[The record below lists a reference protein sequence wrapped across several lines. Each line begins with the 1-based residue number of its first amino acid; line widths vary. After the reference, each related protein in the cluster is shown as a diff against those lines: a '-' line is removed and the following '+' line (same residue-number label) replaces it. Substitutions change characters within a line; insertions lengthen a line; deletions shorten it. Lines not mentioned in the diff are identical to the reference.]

1 MATEKF
7 VKSEQTVSLRNLA
20 VAAAMRYGSFEAS
33 GEARLVVMREA
44 GLMIAYRTPFNPL
57 PTLTDS
63 MRFEAAVRGKNAYR
77 EPYGIEVWQERL
89 GKVLSIGWRGQNPP
103 VVDHYECGLWEHTLA
118 DIAGETADPA
128 FCRKCA
134 SALTSGQKPTQ
145 GEQHGRPRG
154 RKRAQVSGRA
164 GRDG

>member
-1 MATEKF
+1 MTAQKF
-7 VKSEQTVSLRNLA
+7 AESRHAFSLRDLA

-57 PTLTDS
+57 PPLTDS

-89 GKVLSIGWRGQNPP
+89 GKVLSIGWRGDNPP
-103 VVDHYECGLWEHTLA
+103 VVDQYEYGLWEQTLA
-118 DIAGETADPA
+118 DIAGHDADPV
-128 FCRKCA
+128 FCGKSA
-134 SALTSGQKPTQ
+134 SALTSSRQLPQ
-145 GEQHGRPRG
+145 GEQHGRSG
-154 RKRAQVSGRA
+154 SRKRAQVSGRA